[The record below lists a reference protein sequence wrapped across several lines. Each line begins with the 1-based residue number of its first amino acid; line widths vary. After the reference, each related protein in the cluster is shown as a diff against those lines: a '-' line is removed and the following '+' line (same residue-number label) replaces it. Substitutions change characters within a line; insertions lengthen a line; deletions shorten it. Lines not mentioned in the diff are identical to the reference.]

1 MQFGELRL
9 PKGKRP
15 HPVAVVIHGGCWISV
30 FADLQ
35 LTAPLSSALTRSGI
49 ATWNIESRPVD
60 KPGGGWPGTLLD
72 VANAVDHVGNWRRVS
87 A

>member
-1 MQFGELRL
+1 
-9 PKGKRP
+9 
-15 HPVAVVIHGGCWISV
+15 V

-72 VANAVDHVGNWRRVS
+72 VANAVDHVRELAKDLLKVLNSFRSVGPFV
-87 A
+87 